1 MYLNPEEAVEKVVKT
16 FLNDEESEDVIVKQN
31 EVVEQIDATLT
42 HELILLSTELEKEN
56 ENLLSKKVL
65 NLYDQGVYSANRYVI
80 NKIDEILKIK

>member
-42 HELILLSTELEKEN
+42 HKLILLSTELEKEN